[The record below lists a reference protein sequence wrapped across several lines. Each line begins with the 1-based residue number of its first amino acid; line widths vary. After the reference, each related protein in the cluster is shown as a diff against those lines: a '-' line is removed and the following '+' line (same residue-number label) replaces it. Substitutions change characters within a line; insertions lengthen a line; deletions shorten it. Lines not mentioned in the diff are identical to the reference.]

1 MYLNVDEVESA
12 LQAAAGSANA
22 AFTQLV
28 SLPNLTWENRQC
40 HAIKIANGSGPG
52 RVGVYFLGSV
62 HAREWGSADILIN
75 FVERVCDAYRT
86 GSGLAI
92 GGAFF
97 GPDEIQAIVNKLE
110 IIVFP
115 QVNPDGRAF
124 SMSADAAWRKNR
136 RPAPGSHPSC
146 PGVDINRNFDFLW
159 DFTTLF
165 SAAAGVHSSTD
176 PCQEVYI
183 GPSPASE
190 PETQNAVSILDTF
203 PSIRFFVDL
212 HSYGEDILYSWGDD
226 EDQTADAS
234 MNFSN
239 SGFNG
244 VRGVSGDAYGEFIA
258 SPDQLQAQAI
268 ANSMAGAI
276 QAVRGRTYL
285 VEPSF
290 QLYPTSGASDDYSF
304 SRHFVDA
311 TKGKVIAYTIEWG
324 RSSNPTPFHPP
335 YAEMQQIIDE
345 ITAGLVQFCVDA
357 QATVKDCFVLVDRST
372 FGQDEVLALLTT
384 PPAEISEAFWVV
396 VEGFTAQ
403 ELGLTSSNLGSPP
416 VVPTVTLSPGLTA
429 MGVQFAGPV
438 TPEDPSLPPL
448 PQRFRFGFNVTFT
461 SDADFGF
468 TGDVAL
474 VTLNA
479 TVTIGATTVTSSAVI
494 ELVKKPNPYLLD
506 GPTTWLS
513 IDLRVFHV
521 RAGDTRFGLTMGPG
535 PGDAPTFV
543 QSVMQSLTAGG
554 GSAGGESFETGLSA
568 DEGAS
573 SLELSPTDS
582 DGHAV
587 FNFALARVRMRGLT
601 LDAQSARVFFRLF
614 QAQSTNAVF
623 DPDTTYRRFSD
634 GVPGGHT
641 IPLLGVKGGEYVT
654 MPCFA
659 TARVNTA
666 SVSMAMQ
673 IDAANVQTIVHDAGG
688 AEVHA
693 FYGCWLDINQPGQGV
708 LPASVPSTNQDGPFS
723 GSLLSVQQAIVR
735 SPHQCLVAEIAFDPD
750 AIPAGVDPSTTD
762 KIAQRNLAFES
773 IPNPGA
779 DTSRRV
785 SQTFEVRSTRSGATS
800 VEARPDELMI
810 DWGRLPPGSTA
821 QIYWPTVKVDD
832 VLALA
837 RANGAPWRL
846 QRVDAHTLSCRAEAV
861 TYVPLAVGGD
871 VDRAGLLTI
880 DLPAGVRRGERFDVV
895 VRQITHA
902 EGRVVSLGP
911 GRRRGRDAESRA
923 AVLRHWRRVFGAFQV
938 AIPVHTKTLLLPRE
952 ERLFSIL
959 GWIAQTIPTRSR
971 WHPVFARYLDQIAGR
986 VTGLGGDPGQ
996 VLPSPTGDG
1005 KHHDGSASAG
1015 DATGK
1020 VVGVIYDRFGD
1031 FEGFLLE
1038 TERGGER
1045 RYHAREH
1052 KVEEIVKWA
1061 WLARAVITVHT
1072 DRFDP
1077 HHAAGIVVRRL

>member
-12 LQAAAGSANA
+12 LQAAAGPANA
-22 AFTQLV
+22 GFTQLV
-28 SLPNLTWENRQC
+28 ALPNLTWENRQC

-52 RVGVYFLGSV
+52 RVGVYFLGGV
-62 HAREWGSADILIN
+62 HAREWGSPDILVN
-75 FVERVCDAYRT
+75 FVERVCDAFRT
-86 GSGLAI
+86 GTGLAI

-97 GPDEIQAIVNKLE
+97 GPDEIQAIVNKLD
-110 IIVFP
+110 IVVFP
-115 QVNPDGRAF
+115 QMNPDGRAF
-124 SMSADAAWRKNR
+124 SMSTDAGWRKNR
-136 RPAPGSHPSC
+136 RPAPASKPSC

-159 DFTTLF
+159 DFPTLF

-176 PCQEVYI
+176 PCQEIYI
-183 GPSPASE
+183 GPSSASE
-190 PETQNAVSILDTF
+190 PETKNAVSILDTF
-203 PSIRFFVDL
+203 PSIRFFIDL

-226 EDQTADAS
+226 QNQTADAT
-234 MNFSN
+234 MGFSN
-239 SGFNG
+239 PAFDGA
-244 VRGVSGDAYGEFIA
+244 RGVSGDSYREFIT
-258 SPDQLQAQAI
+258 SSDQLQAQTLAG
-268 ANSMAGAI
+268 SMAAAI

-304 SRHFVDA
+304 SRHFVDT

-324 RSSNPTPFHPP
+324 SPSNPTPFHPP

-345 ITAGLVQFCVDA
+345 ITAGLIQFCLGA
-357 QATVKDCFVLVDRST
+357 QATVKDCSFIVDRST

-384 PPAEISEAFWVV
+384 PPAEIPEAFWVV

-403 ELGLTSSNLGSPP
+403 ELGLTSANLGNPP

-429 MGVQFAGPV
+429 ASVQFVGPV
-438 TPEDPSLPPL
+438 VPEDPALPLL
-448 PQRFRFGFNVTFT
+448 PQRFRFGFKVTFT

-468 TGDVAL
+468 PGDFTFVA
-474 VTLNA
+474 LNA
-479 TVTIGATTVTSSAVI
+479 TLTSSGTTVTGSAVI

-513 IDLRVFHV
+513 IDLRVFHL
-521 RAGDTRFGLTMGPG
+521 RAGDTRFGVTMSAGN
-535 PGDAPTFV
+535 APAFI

-554 GSAGGESFETGLSA
+554 GSAGGENFASLPA
-568 DEGAS
+568 DEDAS

-582 DGHAV
+582 GGHAV

-623 DPDTTYRRFSD
+623 DLNTTYRRFSD

-641 IPLLGVKGGEYVT
+641 IPLLGIKGGEYVT
-654 MPCFA
+654 VPCFA
-659 TARVNTA
+659 SPRVNTA
-666 SVSMAMQ
+666 SASMTTQ
-673 IDAANVQTIVHDAGG
+673 IDPANVQTIVHDASG
-688 AEVHA
+688 AEVQA

-708 LPASVPSTNQDGPFS
+708 LPATLPGANQDGPYS

-762 KIAQRNLAFES
+762 KIAQRNLAFVS

-779 DTSRRV
+779 DMSRRV
-785 SQTFEVRSTRSGATS
+785 SQPFEIRATP
-800 VEARPDELMI
+800 VAVAHAAPRPDELMI
-810 DWGRLPPGSTA
+810 DWGPLPAGSMA
-821 QIYWPTVKVDD
+821 QLYWPAIKADD

-837 RANGAPWRL
+837 KRSYAGRRL

-861 TYVPLAVGGD
+861 SYVPLPAGAD

-895 VRQITHA
+895 VRQVTHA
-902 EGRVVSLGP
+902 EGRVVSGGIERP
-911 GRRRGRDAESRA
+911 RRRA
-923 AVLRHWRRVFGAFQV
+923 ATNQVAVFRQWRRVSGAFQL
-938 AIPVHTKTLLLPRE
+938 AIPVHTKGILLPRE
-952 ERLFSIL
+952 ERLLSIL
-959 GWIAQTIPTRSR
+959 RWIAETIPARSR

-996 VLPSPTGDG
+996 VLPSPTGDW
-1005 KHHDGSASAG
+1005 KHHDGSASTG

-1045 RYHAREH
+1045 RYHARER